1 LEDPGKAVKG
11 MIGVEGREER
21 EERETEGDKAEIQG
35 ERSGV

>member
-1 LEDPGKAVKG
+1 

-21 EERETEGDKAEIQG
+21 EERETEGDRAEIQG